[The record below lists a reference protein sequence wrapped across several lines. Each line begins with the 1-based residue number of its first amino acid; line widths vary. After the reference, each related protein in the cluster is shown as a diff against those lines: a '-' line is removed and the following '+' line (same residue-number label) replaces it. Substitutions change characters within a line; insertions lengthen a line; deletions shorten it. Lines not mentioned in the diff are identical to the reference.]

1 MKYIRTFESH
11 RAVKGSLKTID
22 AKIFNQVVN
31 ELIKESV
38 IQVGDIYKVRVMAD
52 VPQSL
57 LNSYVKKVKD
67 TTGKNVRQ
75 FFGDVE
81 VAEELVRHIVT
92 VGLDVDSLDPNVLL
106 GGPQGQAQPSDQ
118 AQVADAQTQVQPA
131 AVQATQEVP
140 QATQE
145 VPQATQEAPQATQEV
160 PQSQFEEPV
169 QPQVQT
175 QVQPQVQEEEEEN
188 EEEEEE
194 ELPL

>member
-22 AKIFNQVVN
+22 AKVFNQVVDD
-31 ELIKESV
+31 LIKESV

-57 LNSYVKKVKD
+57 LNAYVKKVKD

-92 VGLDVDSLDPNVLL
+92 LGLDVDTIDPNVLL
-106 GGPQGQAQPSDQ
+106 GGPQAQSQSSDQ
-118 AQVADAQTQVQPA
+118 AQVVDAQVQP
-131 AVQATQEVP
+131 VQGTTQEVP
-140 QATQE
+140 QTTQE
-145 VPQATQEAPQATQEV
+145 VPQTTQEVPQTTQEVPQTTQEVPQTTQEV

-169 QPQVQT
+169 QT
-175 QVQPQVQEEEEEN
+175 QVQEEEEE
-188 EEEEEE
+188 EDE